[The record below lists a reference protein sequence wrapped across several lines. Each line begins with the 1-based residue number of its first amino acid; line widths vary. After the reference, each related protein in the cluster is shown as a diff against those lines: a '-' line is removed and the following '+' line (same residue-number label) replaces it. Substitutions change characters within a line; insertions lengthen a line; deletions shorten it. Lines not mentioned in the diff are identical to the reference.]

1 MFDKPHEV
9 RKEII
14 KAVNKSFEIFIFGFL
29 RLTKIIKLN
38 CEIIHYFLFFILTNN
53 RIYFSN
59 NIVFQII
66 IPAHTEILRECF
78 VPY

>member
-38 CEIIHYFLFFILTNN
+38 CEIIHYFLFLFL
-53 RIYFSN
+53 
-59 NIVFQII
+59 
-66 IPAHTEILRECF
+66 
-78 VPY
+78 

>member
-38 CEIIHYFLFFILTNN
+38 CEIIDYFLFLFL
-53 RIYFSN
+53 
-59 NIVFQII
+59 
-66 IPAHTEILRECF
+66 
-78 VPY
+78 

>member
-38 CEIIHYFLFFILTNN
+38 CEIIHYYLFLFLKIIEFTLVITL
-53 RIYFSN
+53 FSK
-59 NIVFQII
+59 
-66 IPAHTEILRECF
+66 
-78 VPY
+78 